1 MPKTRRPA
9 DESGPG
15 PAFRIGLAAEH
26 DVPDPVKPVGIRDIV
41 RYTLRRFQALLR
53 IPRPRSP
60 TTLYAAHFNL
70 REPPFSIA
78 PDPAFLYMSSR
89 HQEALGHLLYG
100 TGQYGGFVQL
110 TGEVGTGKT
119 TIVRTLLTQKMD
131 SVDVAM
137 IHNPRQ
143 NELEFVASICDEL
156 GVAYDRPPASIK
168 PLVDAL
174 NEHLLK
180 AHAAGRRTVLIID
193 EAQNL
198 DPAVLEQ
205 VRLLTNLETDKEKLL
220 RIMLIGQPEL
230 IDLLARPDLRQL
242 ASRITARFH
251 LTPLSLA
258 ETRQY
263 IVHRLQVAGGASDLF
278 SEAALRRVH
287 HHARGIPRQ
296 INIICD
302 RALLGAY
309 ARGLRT
315 VTPEVVDQAAAE
327 ALGQEI
333 PAPGGSGPLAALR
346 RLLPGGG
353 FPLRWIEGALAV
365 AALIVAGVLLSE
377 RLNRRAPEAPAAQPV
392 AATAAAAP
400 APPQPDPV
408 PAQPAA
414 PLDAGVG
421 ALRATAQPLPVVMA
435 RLIGL
440 WNPKITIAKGDN
452 VCHALAAQGLE
463 CYRGNGQ
470 WSDLA
475 QMNRPAI
482 LSLSIDGDTQYALL
496 RSLNA
501 DNAVLDSASGP
512 LRLPLAQLQPL
523 WSGEFLLLWQRETE
537 QTELTQGSRGPG
549 VVWLRQRLARA
560 EGRSL
565 TPPVP
570 ASFGPELRSEVMKFQ
585 SSHGLDA
592 DGVAGT
598 RTLILLSDIGRPAG
612 TPVLAETGG

>member
-1 MPKTRRPA
+1 M
-9 DESGPG
+9 
-15 PAFRIGLAAEH
+15 
-26 DVPDPVKPVGIRDIV
+26 
-41 RYTLRRFQALLR
+41 
-53 IPRPRSP
+53 
-60 TTLYAAHFNL
+60 YAAHFNL

-119 TIVRTLLTQKMD
+119 TIVRTLLGQKMD

-137 IHNPRQ
+137 VHNPRQ
-143 NELEFVASICDEL
+143 NEIEFVASICDEL
-156 GVAYDRPPASIK
+156 GVAYEKPPVSIK
-168 PLVDAL
+168 ALVDAL

-198 DPAVLEQ
+198 DPKVLEQ

-230 IDLLARPDLRQL
+230 IELLARPDLRQL

-251 LTPLSLA
+251 LTPLSLQ
-258 ETRQY
+258 ETVQY

-278 SEAALRRVH
+278 ADAAMKRVH

-309 ARGLRT
+309 AKGYRT
-315 VTPEVVDQAAAE
+315 VTAEIVDHAAAE
-327 ALGQEI
+327 ALGQTSLGTL
-333 PAPGGSGPLAALR
+333 PGGSPWQKLR
-346 RLLPGGG
+346 RHLPGGVS
-353 FPLRWIEGALAV
+353 LRWVEGALAV

-377 RLNRRAPEAPAAQPV
+377 RLGRRQPEAAPAVPAV
-392 AATAAAAP
+392 AAAP
-400 APPQPDPV
+400 APAPIAPAVQP
-408 PAQPAA
+408 AAA
-414 PLDAGVG
+414 PLDAGIG

-440 WNPKITIAKGDN
+440 WNPKITIPKGEN
-452 VCHALAAQGLE
+452 VCHSLSQQGLE
-463 CYRGNGQ
+463 CYKDNGQ
-470 WSDLA
+470 WSDLS
-475 QMNRPAI
+475 QLNRPAI
-482 LSLSIDGDTQYALL
+482 LSLNIAPGTTQYALL
-496 RSLNA
+496 RSLSG
-501 DNAVLDSASGP
+501 DSAVLDSDSGP
-512 LRLPLAQLQPL
+512 LRLPLSQLQGL

-537 QTELTQGSRGPG
+537 QTTISQGMRGQS
-549 VVWLRQRLARA
+549 VVWLRQRLAQA

-570 ASFGPELRSEVMKFQ
+570 VSFGPELRSELVKFQ
-585 SSHGLDA
+585 TEHGLDA
-592 DGVAGT
+592 DGIAGI
-598 RTLILLSDIGRPAG
+598 RTLILLSDVSRAAG
-612 TPVLAETGG
+612 TPVLTENGV

>member
-1 MPKTRRPA
+1 
-9 DESGPG
+9 
-15 PAFRIGLAAEH
+15 
-26 DVPDPVKPVGIRDIV
+26 
-41 RYTLRRFQALLR
+41 
-53 IPRPRSP
+53 
-60 TTLYAAHFNL
+60 LYAAHFNL

-119 TIVRTLLTQKMD
+119 TIVRTLLAQKLD
-131 SVDVAM
+131 NVDVAM

-143 NELEFVASICDEL
+143 SEIEFVASICDEL
-156 GVAYDRPPASIK
+156 GVAYDKPPVSIK
-168 PLVDAL
+168 ALVDAL

-198 DPAVLEQ
+198 DPKVLEQ

-230 IDLLARPDLRQL
+230 IELLARPDLRQL

-251 LTPLSLA
+251 LTPLSLQ
-258 ETRQY
+258 ETVQY

-278 SEAALRRVH
+278 ADAAIKRVH

-309 ARGLRT
+309 AKGYRT
-315 VTPEVVDQAAAE
+315 VTTEVVDHAAAE
-327 ALGQEI
+327 ALGQVAGL
-333 PAPGGSGPLAALR
+333 PQPGLRR
-346 RLLPGGG
+346 RLLPDGL
-353 FPLRWIEGALAV
+353 PLRWIEGALAV

-377 RLNRRAPEAPAAQPV
+377 RLGRRQPDPPPQQ
-392 AATAAAAP
+392 AAAAP
-400 APPQPDPV
+400 VAQPAEPAPQPV
-408 PAQPAA
+408 AVAAA
-414 PLDAGVG
+414 PLDAGIG

-440 WNPKITIAKGDN
+440 WNPKITIPKGEN
-452 VCHALAAQGLE
+452 VCRSLSQQGLE
-463 CYRGNGQ
+463 CYKGQGQ

-475 QMNRPAI
+475 QLNRPAI
-482 LSLSIDGDTQYALL
+482 LSLNMAPGTTQYALL
-496 RSLNA
+496 RSLSA
-501 DNAVLDSASGP
+501 DSAVLDSDSGP
-512 LRLPLAQLQPL
+512 LRLPLSQLQPL
-523 WSGEFLLLWQRETE
+523 WSGEFLLLWQRETDE
-537 QTELTQGSRGPG
+537 TTISQGMKGPS
-549 VVWLRQRLARA
+549 VVWLRQRLAQA
-560 EGRSL
+560 EGRKL

-570 ASFGPELRSEVMKFQ
+570 VSFGPELRGELVKFQ
-585 SSHGLDA
+585 TEHGLDA
-592 DGVAGT
+592 DGVAGI
-598 RTLILLSDIGRPAG
+598 RTLIMLSEVGRGAD
-612 TPVLAETGG
+612 TPVLAENGT

>member
-1 MPKTRRPA
+1 
-9 DESGPG
+9 
-15 PAFRIGLAAEH
+15 
-26 DVPDPVKPVGIRDIV
+26 
-41 RYTLRRFQALLR
+41 
-53 IPRPRSP
+53 
-60 TTLYAAHFNL
+60 LYAAHFNL

-131 SVDVAM
+131 SVDVAV

-156 GVAYDRPPASIK
+156 GVAYDKPPASIK
-168 PLVDAL
+168 TLVDAL

-278 SEAALRRVH
+278 AEAALRRVH

-327 ALGQEI
+327 ALGHDV

-346 RLLPGGG
+346 RLLPGGAL
-353 FPLRWIEGALAV
+353 PLRWIEGALAV

-377 RLNRRAPEAPAAQPV
+377 RLNHRAPEAAV
-392 AATAAAAP
+392 AAPAVTAAAAPAQP
-400 APPQPDPV
+400 APPQPDPA

-452 VCHALAAQGLE
+452 VCLALSGQGLE

-482 LSLSIDGDTQYALL
+482 LSLNIDGETQYTLL
-496 RSLNA
+496 RSLGS
-501 DNAVLDSASGP
+501 DSAVLDSASGP
-512 LRLPLAQLQPL
+512 LRLPLAQLQAL

-537 QTELTQGSRGPG
+537 QTELALGARGAG
-549 VVWLRQRLARA
+549 VVWLRQRLAKA

-565 TPPVP
+565 APPLV
-570 ASFGPELRSEVMKFQ
+570 ASFGTELRNQVMKFQ

-598 RTLILLSDIGRPAG
+598 RTLILLSDVGRAAG
-612 TPVLAETGG
+612 TPVLSESGG

>member
-1 MPKTRRPA
+1 MIGKGQGA
-9 DESGPG
+9 PG
-15 PAFRIGLAAEH
+15 ALG
-26 DVPDPVKPVGIRDIV
+26 
-41 RYTLRRFQALLR
+41 YTLKTLLAGA
-53 IPRPRSP
+53 IAHPSSSP
-60 TTLYAAHFNL
+60 AHQNTLYAAHFNL

-156 GVAYDRPPASIK
+156 GVAYDKPAQSIK
-168 PLVDAL
+168 ALVDAL

-198 DPAVLEQ
+198 DPRVLEQ

-278 SEAALRRVH
+278 AENALRRVH

-327 ALGQEI
+327 ALGQEV
-333 PAPGGSGPLAALR
+333 PAPGRTGPLAGLR
-346 RLLPGGG
+346 RLLPGGL
-353 FPLRWIEGALAV
+353 PLRWIEGALAV

-377 RLNRRAPEAPAAQPV
+377 RLGRRQPEAPAPV
-392 AATAAAAP
+392 PAAPVAVAPPAAPTMPDLAPAAATA
-400 APPQPDPV
+400 PV
-408 PAQPAA
+408 
-414 PLDAGVG
+414 DTGIG

-440 WNPKITIAKGDN
+440 WNPSITIAKGEN
-452 VCHALAAQGLE
+452 VCRALSAQNLE
-463 CYRGNGQ
+463 CYRGSGQ

-475 QMNRPAI
+475 QLNRPAI
-482 LSLSIDGDTQYALL
+482 LSLSMNGTTQYALL
-496 RSLNA
+496 RSLTA
-501 DNAVLDSASGP
+501 DSAVLDSTGGP

-537 QTELTQGSRGPG
+537 QITLAPGMRGPG

-560 EGRSL
+560 DGRSL
-565 TPPVP
+565 TPPLP
-570 ASFGPELRSEVMKFQ
+570 ANFGPELRGEVMKFQ
-585 SSHGLDA
+585 SAHGLDA
-592 DGVAGT
+592 DGVAGI
-598 RTLILLSDIGRPAG
+598 RTLILLSDVGRPAG

>member
-1 MPKTRRPA
+1 
-9 DESGPG
+9 
-15 PAFRIGLAAEH
+15 
-26 DVPDPVKPVGIRDIV
+26 
-41 RYTLRRFQALLR
+41 
-53 IPRPRSP
+53 
-60 TTLYAAHFNL
+60 
-70 REPPFSIA
+70 
-78 PDPAFLYMSSR
+78 MSSR

-119 TIVRTLLTQKMD
+119 TIVRTLLAQKMD
-131 SVDVAM
+131 SVEVAM

-156 GVAYDRPPASIK
+156 GVAYDKPAASIK
-168 PLVDAL
+168 ALVDAL

-198 DPAVLEQ
+198 DPKVLEQ

-278 SEAALRRVH
+278 AEAALRRVH

-327 ALGQEI
+327 ALGQDV

-346 RLLPGGG
+346 RLLPGSL
-353 FPLRWIEGALAV
+353 PLRWIEGALAV

-377 RLNRRAPEAPAAQPV
+377 RLGRHPAEAPAAVAQPPASV
-392 AATAAAAP
+392 APDPAPQAAAAP
-400 APPQPDPV
+400 V
-408 PAQPAA
+408 
-414 PLDAGVG
+414 DAGVG
-421 ALRATAQPLPVVMA
+421 ALRATAQPLPLVMA

-452 VCHALAAQGLE
+452 VCHALSQQGLE

-482 LSLSIDGDTQYALL
+482 LSLGMDGNTQYALL
-496 RSLNA
+496 RSLDA
-501 DNAVLDSASGP
+501 DSAVLDSADGP

-537 QTELTQGSRGPG
+537 QTTLSPGMRGPG

-565 TPPVP
+565 SPPVP
-570 ASFGPELRSEVMKFQ
+570 TNFGPELRGEVMKFQ
-585 SSHGLDA
+585 SGHGLDP
-592 DGVAGT
+592 DGVAGI
-598 RTLILLSDIGRPAG
+598 RTLILLSDVGRAAG